1 MHLLVLGQGHQ
12 GVHNF
17 KLQLCISL
25 DYKSLSHGKSKASKM
40 ECYILLFK
48 AGSKKELK
56 YTVG

>member
-1 MHLLVLGQGHQ
+1 MHSLFLGQGHQ

-17 KLQLCISL
+17 KIQLCISL
-25 DYKSLSHGKSKASKM
+25 DYKRLAHGKSKASKI
-40 ECYILLFK
+40 EHSILLFK